1 MPAVCLKLTLTYSGC
16 HGNPIGQRLDIVG
29 KSVLQSVQTALQRAD
44 PVVVCRQLGAQ
55 RLDHRACCSTSTC
68 REDRLTSSDLFSLA
82 PASTSGRSGAMAVVS
97 AISTDRSAAHFI
109 VWSDRLLGW
118 LWSQLVESVLL
129 RGSVSSDVIVQCCFT
144 STETKRRI
152 REGEPRTATS
162 IFTRTAPEL

>member
-1 MPAVCLKLTLTYSGC
+1 MRAVCLKLTLTYSGC
-16 HGNPIGQRLDIVG
+16 HGNPIGQRLDIAG
-29 KSVLQSVQTALQRAD
+29 KSALQSVQTGLQRAD
-44 PVVVCRQLGAQ
+44 PVVVCRQLGPQ
-55 RLDHRACCSTSTC
+55 RLDHRACFSTSAC

-109 VWSDRLLGW
+109 VWSDHLLG
-118 LWSQLVESVLL
+118 LAVIAVESVLL